1 MKNKIIDLFCGCG
14 GMSRGFEMAG
24 FEVALAIDF
33 WKDAIETYKRNSPSV
48 DARCMDIHRLDE
60 KTMAESFNK
69 NDVIGIIGG
78 PPCQGFST
86 VGKRDV
92 DDPRNQL
99 YLQYCRIVET
109 IRPQFFVIENVK
121 GLMTLNGG
129 AVKQDIIER
138 FSAMG
143 YNVSFKVINAANYGV
158 PQNRQRVF
166 FVGMRNAFFD
176 FPQEFRYILSAKD
189 GISDL
194 PSASQWDGTS
204 VIASYDKQPQ
214 NNFQRLMRGKTSR
227 LSNHDFTVH
236 SEQTVGI
243 ISRIPDGGSIR
254 DLPPEFWKVRKYN
267 KAFERMSS
275 SRPANTVDTGHRN
288 YFHYAEPRIPT
299 VRENARLQS
308 FPDDFVF
315 LGTRGSQYK
324 QVGNAVPPLL
334 AKIIATAIKK
344 QLKKTSSKGAGMK
357 SVSIS
362 NLSSPGAS
370 FTEHTDDT
378 MVSCFDYVSG
388 MADASMPFMEFQ
400 DRLYREK
407 KINKSNL
414 RCILPMLRFAGLVS
428 YGTNVIKASFFTEL
442 GTQYVTVAKLLNK
455 IRSTEELSLNVEGL
469 KKAQALK
476 AKFLRYALAII
487 IKNDKCKYADGLRQV
502 FRYLQ
507 RFDFIDKREFA
518 CLVYSIQSGAKDPVE
533 NVEPLILSCRS
544 GKPIN
549 IKMIARNDAK
559 GVIEEVGSLSWLTCY
574 NYLLALIE
582 QAGVVKSV
590 KTGYQI
596 CRSSANEL
604 AELIEK

>member
-138 FSAMG
+138 FSTMG

-176 FPQEFRYILSAKD
+176 FPQEFKYILSAKD

-194 PSASQWDGTS
+194 PSASKWDGTS
-204 VIASYDKQPQ
+204 VIASYDNQPQ
-214 NNFQRLMRGKTSR
+214 NDFQRLMRGKTSR
-227 LSNHDFTVH
+227 LSNHEFTVH

-254 DLPPEFWKVRKYN
+254 DLPPEFWKIRKYN

-344 QLKKTSSKGAGMK
+344 QLKRTSSKGVGMK
-357 SVSIS
+357 SVSVS

-428 YGTNVIKASFFTEL
+428 YGANVIKASFFTEL
-442 GTQYVTVAKLLNK
+442 GTQYVTVARLLNK
-455 IRSTEELSLNVEGL
+455 IRSTEELALNVEGL
-469 KKAQALK
+469 KKAQSLK

-518 CLVYSIQSGAKDPVE
+518 CLVYSIQTGAKDPIE

-559 GVIEEVGSLSWLTCY
+559 GAVEEIGSLSWLTCY

-582 QAGVVKSV
+582 QAGVAKSV